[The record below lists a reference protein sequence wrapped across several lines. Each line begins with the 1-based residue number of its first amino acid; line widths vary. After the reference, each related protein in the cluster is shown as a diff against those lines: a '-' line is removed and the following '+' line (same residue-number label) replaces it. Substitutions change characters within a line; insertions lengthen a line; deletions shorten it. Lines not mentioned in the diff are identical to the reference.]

1 MRKLN
6 KPCIKTW
13 NFAKLCNT
21 NKRTLFHY
29 DEIGL
34 FSPVLTDDKGYRYYT
49 ESQCDVFFTITC
61 LKDIGMPL
69 KEIKQYIDSK
79 DPENLKQLLLEQQE
93 KVRLELKHL
102 KRIEQVIQTK
112 LELLE
117 IGERLEFD
125 VTVSSV
131 TLESCPEEYLITSPA
146 LNSSDNTEL
155 FPALCQHI
163 SYCCHEDLT
172 TGTLTVPLSQSM
184 QPATISLILISIS
197 SQKSHSHR
205 NIIPV

>member
-6 KPCIKTW
+6 KPCIKTG

-49 ESQCDVFFTITC
+49 ESQCDVFFTITY

-69 KEIKQYIDSK
+69 KEIK

-93 KVRLELKHL
+93 NSAIKKPYLMNCPRMT
-102 KRIEQVIQTK
+102 KRT
-112 LELLE
+112 
-117 IGERLEFD
+117 
-125 VTVSSV
+125 
-131 TLESCPEEYLITSPA
+131 TSP
-146 LNSSDNTEL
+146 EFL
-155 FPALCQHI
+155 FQLCLFNVLAIVWI
-163 SYCCHEDLT
+163 SM
-172 TGTLTVPLSQSM
+172 S
-184 QPATISLILISIS
+184 
-197 SQKSHSHR
+197 
-205 NIIPV
+205 

>member
-6 KPCIKTW
+6 KPCIKTGD
-13 NFAKLCNT
+13 FAKLCKT

-79 DPENLKQLLLEQQE
+79 DSENLKQLLLEQQE
-93 KVRLELKHL
+93 NSAIKKPYLMNCPWMT
-102 KRIEQVIQTK
+102 KRT
-112 LELLE
+112 
-117 IGERLEFD
+117 
-125 VTVSSV
+125 
-131 TLESCPEEYLITSPA
+131 TSP
-146 LNSSDNTEL
+146 EFL
-155 FPALCQHI
+155 FQLCLFNVLAIVWI
-163 SYCCHEDLT
+163 SM
-172 TGTLTVPLSQSM
+172 S
-184 QPATISLILISIS
+184 
-197 SQKSHSHR
+197 
-205 NIIPV
+205 